1 MALTLAALATVTR
14 AVKVGDLSSPPP
26 QKVAGSSL
34 VTQRYLPQHILATLS
49 TVGVEANDSYVDN
62 NLLEPADPCKA
73 GRSMY

>member
-14 AVKVGDLSSPPP
+14 AVKVGDHSSPP

-34 VTQRYLPQHILATLS
+34 VTQRYLPQPILVTLS
-49 TVGVEANDSYVDN
+49 TVGLEANDSDVDN

-73 GRSMY
+73 GQSM